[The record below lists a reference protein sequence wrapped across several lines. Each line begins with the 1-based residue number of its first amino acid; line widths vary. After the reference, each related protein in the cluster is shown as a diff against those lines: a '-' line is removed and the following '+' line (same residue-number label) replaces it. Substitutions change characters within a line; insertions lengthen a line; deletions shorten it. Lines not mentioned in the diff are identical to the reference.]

1 MVMRKY
7 FGLLVGLLGCASA
20 LPVAAQSGAP
30 LVARNDNVAVTSNY
44 WTAERMRSAK
54 AYDMPRAAAGATTL
68 AVRAAAGA
76 SESSPAHRPSVTGAA
91 KDVRL
96 HAPLR
101 LSSAASTD
109 EVAPTAAGTSGLRFT
124 NERVVP
130 MNVLRNIFPWVATGK
145 LFFTGAG
152 GGNFVCSASV
162 IRHRVVATAGHCVYD
177 SELNRFHGNFL
188 FVPGY
193 DNGAS
198 PFGGFTWSLA
208 TTTVSWASGD
218 GSVPNAADFGMIVVN
233 DKVVGGSPRR
243 IGELTGW
250 LGWKTNALLAN
261 NISAMGYPCN
271 LDSCQILQRTSAHV
285 LRARAPNSAEIGS
298 DHRGGASGG
307 PWVQDWGVA
316 ATGQPARELN
326 GNVVVGI
333 TSYGP
338 TALQP
343 RYLGSSI
350 LNNEWVA
357 IWNVACRQPRA
368 CA

>member
-1 MVMRKY
+1 MSKRL
-7 FGLLVGLLGCASA
+7 GLFVVLLGCASGLA
-20 LPVAAQSGAP
+20 LPAAAQSGGP
-30 LVARNDNVAVTSNY
+30 LVARNDNATMASNY
-44 WTAERMRSAK
+44 WTPERMRSAK
-54 AYDMPRAAAGATTL
+54 AIDLPRAAAGTTSTVL
-68 AVRAAAGA
+68 QAAAGP
-76 SESSPAHRPSVTGAA
+76 SESSPAGKPTYTGPALNT
-91 KDVRL
+91 KL
-96 HAPLR
+96 HDPLSLR
-101 LSSAASTD
+101 TTD
-109 EVAPTAAGTSGLRFT
+109 TAGDVAPNAVGTSGLRFT

-130 MNVLRNIFPWVATGK
+130 MGVLRNTYPWKATGK
-145 LFFTGAG
+145 LFFTGAN

-162 IRHRVVATAGHCVYD
+162 IRQRVVATAGHCVYD
-177 SELNRFHGNFL
+177 TVVNRFHSNFL

-198 PFGGFTWSLA
+198 PYGSFTWSLA
-208 TTTVSWASGD
+208 TTTGSWAAGN
-218 GSVPNAADFGMIVVN
+218 GSVPNAADFGMLVVSN
-233 DKVVGGSPRR
+233 KVVGGRLRR

-261 NISAMGYPCN
+261 NVSAMGYPCN
-271 LDSCQILQRTSAHV
+271 LDACQILQRTSAHV

-316 ATGQPARELN
+316 ASGQPARELN
-326 GNVVVGI
+326 GNIVVGI

-338 TALQP
+338 VALTP

-350 LNNEWVA
+350 LNAEWVA
-357 IWNVACRQPRA
+357 IWNIACGQPGA